1 MRSYDRYISWNS
13 NFYLIFKY
21 DVANQRF
28 HQAFFK
34 SEEDDE
40 EETSLDDSGTDEQ
53 DTSVDPPVEDG
64 DEIGED
70 ETSEPEET
78 VEVLDAAVSN

>member
-34 SEEDDE
+34 SEEDEE
-40 EETSLDDSGTDEQ
+40 EETLPDDSGTEGQ
-53 DTSVDPPVEDG
+53 DTSVDPPIED
-64 DEIGED
+64 DKEIGED
-70 ETSEPEET
+70 DTSESEET
-78 VEVLDAAVSN
+78 VEVLDAAVSD